1 MIGLCGSF
9 LTLRERTIS
18 FVHQSA
24 NDFLLEQARDETFPS
39 GIEEIH
45 HIIFSR
51 SLRAMQK
58 TLRRDIYSLGAPGFS
73 IDKVTPPSPDPL
85 AAVRYSCVYWV
96 NHLGDCDHKNTNLK
110 LQDNDSIDTFLREKY
125 LYWLEALSLLKGVSE
140 GVASMLVLER
150 LFEVSSY

>member
-1 MIGLCGSF
+1 
-9 LTLRERTIS
+9 
-18 FVHQSA
+18 
-24 NDFLLEQARDETFPS
+24 
-39 GIEEIH
+39 
-45 HIIFSR
+45 
-51 SLRAMQK
+51 MQK

-96 NHLGDCDHKNTNLK
+96 NHLRDCDHKNTNLN
-110 LQDNDSIDTFLREKY
+110 LQDNESIDTFLREKY
-125 LYWLEALSLLKGVSE
+125 LFWLEALSLLKGMSE